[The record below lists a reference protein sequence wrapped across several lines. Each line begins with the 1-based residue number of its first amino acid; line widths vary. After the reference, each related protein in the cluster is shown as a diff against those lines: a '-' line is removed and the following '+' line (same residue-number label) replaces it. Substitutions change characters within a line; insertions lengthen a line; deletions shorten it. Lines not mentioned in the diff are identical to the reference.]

1 MTSVDGDKK
10 RRRRSRW
17 EEADAGDARA
27 RTRDDGGDD
36 EPRRGPGTSDGGDDT
51 ERRDC
56 RRERRDVQLPSS
68 MLAEHSAP
76 AAATPEVHFL
86 FRELGALNRR
96 LFAGAPYDRDESNDA
111 REPAP
116 VYDDKG
122 VRVNTR
128 EAVEREKFHRRR
140 MELLEEICLKCPT
153 FRPPADYKPNKRT
166 AKLVIRWTST
176 RGITFSV

>member
-1 MTSVDGDKK
+1 MIPS
-10 RRRRSRW
+10 
-17 EEADAGDARA
+17 DAIVVGS
-27 RTRDDGGDD
+27 GVY
-36 EPRRGPGTSDGGDDT
+36 
-51 ERRDC
+51 
-56 RRERRDVQLPSS
+56 VQLPSS

-122 VRVNTR
+122 VR
-128 EAVEREKFHRRR
+128 EHER
-140 MELLEEICLKCPT
+140 
-153 FRPPADYKPNKRT
+153 
-166 AKLVIRWTST
+166 
-176 RGITFSV
+176 GG